1 MYVYFL
7 VCLYAQL
14 KYINLQKYDAMRRE
28 FVDSFQRSD
37 FTHPPKIFCAEQ
49 VTRAKDDDYLQLEGR
64 KTYSA
69 ADLNFDKNNVEK

>member
-1 MYVYFL
+1 MNLMYVYFL

-28 FVDSFQRSD
+28 FVDSFQCSD

-49 VTRAKDDDYLQLEGR
+49 VTRALRTTITSTGMEVGSR
-64 KTYSA
+64 KTYKQSS
-69 ADLNFDKNNVEK
+69 